1 MNDLIKSRLFVEGRK
16 TLNSP
21 KGRVGIVAVSGGPD
35 SVFLTLWALHRF
47 SRLLIAHF
55 NHGARGNDSDRDQ
68 KFVEDFGDSIGVP
81 VRVGKGVSLRGFP
94 HPPDMTQGKKVQPGF
109 ERKAREA
116 RYAFLR
122 TLGKKFGPGKILVGH
137 TADDQVETILMR
149 ISEGAGISGL
159 KGIPRETGDGIERP
173 LLDIWRED
181 ILEHLKKH
189 KIPFRIDKSNLA

>member
-1 MNDLIKSRLFVEGRK
+1 MIDLIKSRFFVEGRK
-16 TLNSP
+16 TRGSP
-21 KGRVGIVAVSGGPD
+21 KGRVGIVPVSGGPD
-35 SVFLTLWALHRF
+35 SVFLALWALHRF

-55 NHGARGNDSDRDQ
+55 NHGTRGNDSDRDQ
-68 KFVEDFGDSIGVP
+68 KFVEDFGLSIGVP
-81 VRVGKGVSLRGFP
+81 VRVGKGISLRVLP
-94 HPPDMTQGKKVQPGF
+94 HSPELKQGKTVQTGF

-122 TLGKKFGPGKILVGH
+122 TLGKKFGAGKILIGH
-137 TADDQVETILMR
+137 TADDQVETVLMR
-149 ISEGAGISGL
+149 ILEGAGISGL